1 VTIGGASRP
10 ASDAH
15 FPAWPGADEAEI
27 AQTCAALARRLVAA
41 NARAVGVL
49 PAAGSPNLGPLLVR
63 LASAMAGFVGGRVG
77 VVPRWRSWARDPGGG
92 GGERAALRLRAMGPN
107 VVAIVP
113 PAARDSRAAAL
124 ALQPALWE
132 LPEGVARVLVDLS
145 AYAEEGAWP
154 GAGVLADGIVVAV
167 PARAARA
174 GRVEELLRAVPDGK
188 CLGTI
193 LIG

>member
-1 VTIGGASRP
+1 
-10 ASDAH
+10 
-15 FPAWPGADEAEI
+15 
-27 AQTCAALARRLVAA
+27 
-41 NARAVGVL
+41 
-49 PAAGSPNLGPLLVR
+49 
-63 LASAMAGFVGGRVG
+63 
-77 VVPRWRSWARDPGGG
+77 
-92 GGERAALRLRAMGPN
+92 MGPN

-113 PAARDSRAAAL
+113 PPARDSRAAAL
-124 ALQPALWE
+124 ALQPVLWE

-167 PARAARA
+167 PARGARA
-174 GRVEELLRAVPDGK
+174 RRVEALLHAVPDGK